1 MAGFNITVAG
11 DSAINLEFG
20 NVISEKTNGIIRAA
34 AQTLGADPINGVI
47 ELVPTFCSLMVVY
60 NPCVIGYDELTSQV
74 RGKLRGLV
82 ATTGGIHRV
91 VKIPVCYGGDF
102 GPDLSDVAEHAG
114 MSVEEVIAI
123 HSGHDYLIDM
133 LGFLPGFAYL
143 GGLDERLHTPRLA
156 TPRTRIEPGAV
167 GIGGA
172 QTGIYPL
179 ASPGG
184 WRIIGRTPVR
194 PYDPD
199 RESPILYAAGDYL
212 RFVPITPQE
221 FSLIETRVEAGTY
234 ECEIVKGRAA
244 VPLQVESNN
253 SQAAGSAAWSEGCE
267 ASERSSADGA
277 IVAPQVDPSN
287 GQAAGSAAWSEGC
300 AASERNAS
308 EHAAAPQ
315 VDAVPQAG
323 TAGERSEGC
332 AASERSSTAGPAVPQ
347 ADATPQAKQEEEDED
362 ALWV

>member
-34 AQTLGADPINGVI
+34 AQTLEADPIDGVI

-91 VKIPVCYGGDF
+91 VKIPVCYEGDF

-221 FSLIETRVEAGTY
+221 FSLIETQVEAGTY
-234 ECEIVKGRAA
+234 ECEIIKGRTAA
-244 VPLQVESNN
+244 P
-253 SQAAGSAAWSEGCE
+253 QAADSAAWSEGCE
-267 ASERSSADGA
+267 ASER
-277 IVAPQVDPSN
+277 
-287 GQAAGSAAWSEGC
+287 
-300 AASERNAS
+300 NAS
-308 EHAAAPQ
+308 EHAAAPR
-315 VDAVPQAG
+315 VETNNSQASAPS
-323 TAGERSEGC
+323 AGRSEGC
-332 AASERSSTAGPAVPQ
+332 EASERSSTAGPAVPQ
-347 ADATPQAKQEEEDED
+347 VDTAPQVNQEEEDED

>member
-34 AQTLGADPINGVI
+34 AQTLEADPINGVI

-60 NPCVIGYDELTSQV
+60 NPCVVGYDELTSQV

-102 GPDLSDVAEHAG
+102 GPDLGDVAEHAG
-114 MSVEEVIAI
+114 MSAEEVIAI

-184 WRIIGRTPVR
+184 WRIIGRAPLRPRPRVAHPVR
-194 PYDPD
+194 RRRLPALRSHHAAGVQPD
-199 RESPILYAAGDYL
+199 RNSGGIRNL
-212 RFVPITPQE
+212 RMRDRQGKSDDPHPGWH
-221 FSLIETRVEAGTY
+221 RR
-234 ECEIVKGRAA
+234 RA
-244 VPLQVESNN
+244 
-253 SQAAGSAAWSEGCE
+253 
-267 ASERSSADGA
+267 ER
-277 IVAPQVDPSN
+277 
-287 GQAAGSAAWSEGC
+287 
-300 AASERNAS
+300 RL
-308 EHAAAPQ
+308 
-315 VDAVPQAG
+315 
-323 TAGERSEGC
+323 RSF
-332 AASERSSTAGPAVPQ
+332 
-347 ADATPQAKQEEEDED
+347 
-362 ALWV
+362 

>member
-20 NVISEKTNGIIRAA
+20 NVISEKTNGLIRAA
-34 AQTLGADPINGVI
+34 AQTLEANPINGVI

-60 NPCVIGYDELTSQV
+60 DPCVVGYDELTSQV

-102 GPDLSDVAEHAG
+102 GPDLGDVAEHAG
-114 MSVEEVIAI
+114 MSAEEVIAI

-221 FSLIETRVEAGTY
+221 FSLIETQVESGTY
-234 ECEIVKGRAA
+234 E
-244 VPLQVESNN
+244 
-253 SQAAGSAAWSEGCE
+253 
-267 ASERSSADGA
+267 
-277 IVAPQVDPSN
+277 
-287 GQAAGSAAWSEGC
+287 
-300 AASERNAS
+300 
-308 EHAAAPQ
+308 
-315 VDAVPQAG
+315 
-323 TAGERSEGC
+323 
-332 AASERSSTAGPAVPQ
+332 
-347 ADATPQAKQEEEDED
+347 
-362 ALWV
+362 

>member
-20 NVISEKTNGIIRAA
+20 NVISEKTNGLIRAA
-34 AQTLGADPINGVI
+34 AQTLEANPINGVI

-60 NPCVIGYDELTSQV
+60 NPCVVGYDELTSQV

-102 GPDLSDVAEHAG
+102 GPDLGDVAEHAG
-114 MSVEEVIAI
+114 MSAEEVIAI

-221 FSLIETRVEAGTY
+221 FSLIETQVESGTY

-244 VPLQVESNN
+244 PPVQAEVNNDQASATSAGRSEGCEASERSSADDAIAIPQTESNN
-253 SQAAGSAAWSEGCE
+253 NQAAGSAAWSEGCE
-267 ASERSSADGA
+267 ASER
-277 IVAPQVDPSN
+277 
-287 GQAAGSAAWSEGC
+287 
-300 AASERNAS
+300 NAS

-315 VDAVPQAG
+315 VIAVPQA
-323 TAGERSEGC
+323 S
-332 AASERSSTAGPAVPQ
+332 
-347 ADATPQAKQEEEDED
+347 QEEEDED

>member
-34 AQTLGADPINGVI
+34 AQTLEADPIDGVI

-60 NPCVIGYDELTSQV
+60 NPCVVGYDELTSQV

-102 GPDLSDVAEHAG
+102 GPDLPDVAEHAG
-114 MSVEEVIAI
+114 MSADEVIAI

-199 RESPILYAAGDYL
+199 REPPILYAAGDYL

-221 FSLIETRVEAGTY
+221 FSLIETQVEAGTY
-234 ECEIVKGRAA
+234 ECEIVKGRATTPVQAGTAGERSEDCAASERSSADGAIA
-244 VPLQVESNN
+244 VPQTESNN
-253 SQAAGSAAWSEGCE
+253 DQATGSAAWSEGCE
-267 ASERSSADGA
+267 ASER
-277 IVAPQVDPSN
+277 
-287 GQAAGSAAWSEGC
+287 
-300 AASERNAS
+300 NAS
-308 EHAAAPQ
+308 EHAAALR
-315 VDAVPQAG
+315 VNAVPQA
-323 TAGERSEGC
+323 S
-332 AASERSSTAGPAVPQ
+332 
-347 ADATPQAKQEEEDED
+347 QEEEDED

>member
-34 AQTLGADPINGVI
+34 AQTLEADPIDGVI

-60 NPCVIGYDELTSQV
+60 NPCVVGYDELTSQV

-82 ATTGGIHRV
+82 ATSGGIHRV

-102 GPDLSDVAEHAG
+102 GPDLADVAEHAG
-114 MSVEEVIAI
+114 MSAEEVIAI

-156 TPRTRIEPGAV
+156 TPRTRIESGAV

-199 RESPILYAAGDYL
+199 RETPILYAAGDYL
-212 RFVPITPQE
+212 RFVPVTPQE
-221 FSLIETRVEAGTY
+221 FSLIEAQVEAGTY
-234 ECEIVKGRAA
+234 ECEIIKGRTAA
-244 VPLQVESNN
+244 P
-253 SQAAGSAAWSEGCE
+253 QAAGSAAWSEGCE
-267 ASERSSADGA
+267 ASER
-277 IVAPQVDPSN
+277 
-287 GQAAGSAAWSEGC
+287 
-300 AASERNAS
+300 NAS
-308 EHAAAPQ
+308 EHAAAPR
-315 VDAVPQAG
+315 VETNTSQASAPS
-323 TAGERSEGC
+323 AGRSEGC
-332 AASERSSTAGPAVPQ
+332 EASERSSTAGPAVPQ
-347 ADATPQAKQEEEDED
+347 VDTTPQVNQEEEDED

>member
-34 AQTLGADPINGVI
+34 AQTLEADPIDGVI

-82 ATTGGIHRV
+82 AATGGIHRV

-199 RESPILYAAGDYL
+199 REPPILYAAGDYL

-221 FSLIETRVEAGTY
+221 FSLIETQVEAGTY
-234 ECEIVKGRAA
+234 ECEIVKGRATTPVQA
-244 VPLQVESNN
+244 DPNN
-253 SQAAGSAAWSEGCE
+253 DQAADSAAWSDGCAASERNASEHAAVPQVDPSNDQASATSAGRSEGCE

-277 IVAPQVDPSN
+277 IAV
-287 GQAAGSAAWSEGC
+287 
-300 AASERNAS
+300 
-308 EHAAAPQ
+308 PQ
-315 VDAVPQAG
+315 VDAV
-323 TAGERSEGC
+323 
-332 AASERSSTAGPAVPQ
+332 
-347 ADATPQAKQEEEDED
+347 PQAKQEEEDED

>member
-34 AQTLGADPINGVI
+34 AQTLEADPIDGVI

-60 NPCVIGYDELTSQV
+60 NPCVVGYDELTSQV

-91 VKIPVCYGGDF
+91 VKIPVCYGGDI

-114 MSVEEVIAI
+114 MSTEEVIAI

-179 ASPGG
+179 TSPGG

-199 RESPILYAAGDYL
+199 REPPILYAAGDYL
-212 RFVPITPQE
+212 RFVPITAQE
-221 FSLIETRVEAGTY
+221 FSLIETQVEAGTY
-234 ECEIVKGRAA
+234 ECEIVKGRATTP
-244 VPLQVESNN
+244 V
-253 SQAAGSAAWSEGCE
+253 
-267 ASERSSADGA
+267 
-277 IVAPQVDPSN
+277 
-287 GQAAGSAAWSEGC
+287 
-300 AASERNAS
+300 
-308 EHAAAPQ
+308 
-315 VDAVPQAG
+315 QAG

-332 AASERSSTAGPAVPQ
+332 AASERSSADGAIAVPQ
-347 ADATPQAKQEEEDED
+347 ADPSNGQAAGSAAWSEGCEASERNASEHAAAPQVNAAPQVDAVPQAKQEEEDED

>member
-20 NVISEKTNGIIRAA
+20 NVISEKTNGLIRAA
-34 AQTLGADPINGVI
+34 AQTLEANPINGVI

-60 NPCVIGYDELTSQV
+60 NPCVVGYDELTSQV

-102 GPDLSDVAEHAG
+102 GPDLGDVAEHAG
-114 MSVEEVIAI
+114 MSAEEVIAI

-184 WRIIGRTPVR
+184 WRIIGRTP
-194 PYDPD
+194 
-199 RESPILYAAGDYL
+199 L

-221 FSLIETRVEAGTY
+221 FSLIETQVESGTY
-234 ECEIVKGRAA
+234 ECEIVKGRATTPVQAGTAGERSEGCEASERSSTAGPA
-244 VPLQVESNN
+244 VPQAGESNDH
-253 SQAAGSAAWSEGCE
+253 AAGSAAWSEGCE
-267 ASERSSADGA
+267 ASER
-277 IVAPQVDPSN
+277 N
-287 GQAAGSAAWSEGC
+287 
-300 AASERNAS
+300 ASER
-308 EHAAAPQ
+308 AAAPQ
-315 VDAVPQAG
+315 VDAVPQAN
-323 TAGERSEGC
+323 
-332 AASERSSTAGPAVPQ
+332 Q
-347 ADATPQAKQEEEDED
+347 KEEDED

>member
-1 MAGFNITVAG
+1 MNYAPNAEKSGNMAGFNITVAG

-20 NVISEKTNGIIRAA
+20 NVISEKTNGLIRAA
-34 AQTLGADPINGVI
+34 AQTLEADPINGVI

-60 NPCVIGYDELTSQV
+60 NPCVVGYDELTSQV

-102 GPDLSDVAEHAG
+102 GPDLGDVAEHAG
-114 MSVEEVIAI
+114 MSAEEVIAI

-221 FSLIETRVEAGTY
+221 FSLIETQVESGTY
-234 ECEIVKGRAA
+234 ECEIVKGRATTP
-244 VPLQVESNN
+244 V
-253 SQAAGSAAWSEGCE
+253 QAGTAGERSEGCE
-267 ASERSSADGA
+267 ASERSSADDA
-277 IVAPQVDPSN
+277 IAIPQTESN
-287 GQAAGSAAWSEGC
+287 NNQASATSAERSEGC
-300 AASERNAS
+300 EASERNAS
-308 EHAAAPQ
+308 EHAAVPQ
-315 VDAVPQAG
+315 VNAVPQAN
-323 TAGERSEGC
+323 
-332 AASERSSTAGPAVPQ
+332 
-347 ADATPQAKQEEEDED
+347 QEEEDED

>member
-34 AQTLGADPINGVI
+34 AQTLEANPIDGVI

-60 NPCVIGYDELTSQV
+60 NPCVVGYDELTSQV

-102 GPDLSDVAEHAG
+102 GPDLGDVAEHAG
-114 MSVEEVIAI
+114 MSAEEVIAI

-221 FSLIETRVEAGTY
+221 FSLIETQVESGTY
-234 ECEIVKGRAA
+234 ECEIVKGRATTPVQAGTAGERSEGCEASERSAADDAIA
-244 VPLQVESNN
+244 VPQTESDND
-253 SQAAGSAAWSEGCE
+253 QAAGSAAWSEGCE
-267 ASERSSADGA
+267 ASERNASERAA
-277 IVAPQVDPSN
+277 APQMGDSHS
-287 GQAAGSAAWSEGC
+287 QAAGSTAGAAVL
-300 AASERNAS
+300 
-308 EHAAAPQ
+308 Q
-315 VDAVPQAG
+315 VDTVPQAN
-323 TAGERSEGC
+323 
-332 AASERSSTAGPAVPQ
+332 
-347 ADATPQAKQEEEDED
+347 QEEEDED

>member
-20 NVISEKTNGIIRAA
+20 NVISEKTNGLIRAA
-34 AQTLGADPINGVI
+34 AQTLEADPINGVV
-47 ELVPTFCSLMVVY
+47 EFVPTFCSLMVVY
-60 NPCVIGYDELTSQV
+60 DPCVVGYDELTNQV

-102 GPDLSDVAEHAG
+102 GPDLGDVAEHAG
-114 MSVEEVIAI
+114 MSAEEVIAI

-221 FSLIETRVEAGTY
+221 FSLIETQVESGTY
-234 ECEIVKGRAA
+234 ECEIVKGRATTS
-244 VPLQVESNN
+244 V
-253 SQAAGSAAWSEGCE
+253 QAGTAGEQSEGCE
-267 ASERSSADGA
+267 ASERSSADDA
-277 IVAPQVDPSN
+277 IAVPQTESDN
-287 GQAAGSAAWSEGC
+287 DHAAGSTAWSEGRE
-300 AASERNAS
+300 ASERNAS
-308 EHAAAPQ
+308 ERAAAPQ
-315 VDAVPQAG
+315 VDAVPQAN
-323 TAGERSEGC
+323 
-332 AASERSSTAGPAVPQ
+332 Q
-347 ADATPQAKQEEEDED
+347 KEEDED

>member
-20 NVISEKTNGIIRAA
+20 NVISEKTNGLIRAA
-34 AQTLGADPINGVI
+34 AQTLEADPINGVI
-47 ELVPTFCSLMVVY
+47 EFVPTFCSLMVVY
-60 NPCVIGYDELTSQV
+60 DPCVVGYDELTSQV
-74 RGKLRGLV
+74 RGKLRG
-82 ATTGGIHRV
+82 
-91 VKIPVCYGGDF
+91 GDF
-102 GPDLSDVAEHAG
+102 GPDLGDVAEHAG
-114 MSVEEVIAI
+114 MSAEEVIAI
-123 HSGHDYLIDM
+123 HSGHDYLTDM

-221 FSLIETRVEAGTY
+221 FSLIETQVESGTY
-234 ECEIVKGRAA
+234 ECEIVKGRATTPVQAGTAGERSEGCEASERSSADDAIA
-244 VPLQVESNN
+244 VPQTESNN
-253 SQAAGSAAWSEGCE
+253 NQAAGSAAWSEGCE
-267 ASERSSADGA
+267 T
-277 IVAPQVDPSN
+277 
-287 GQAAGSAAWSEGC
+287 
-300 AASERNAS
+300 SERNAS
-308 EHAAAPQ
+308 ERAAVPQ
-315 VDAVPQAG
+315 VDAVPQAN
-323 TAGERSEGC
+323 
-332 AASERSSTAGPAVPQ
+332 Q
-347 ADATPQAKQEEEDED
+347 KEEDED